1 MADGKR
7 LTAEATATEVAKAA
21 GIRGGRV
28 PLSLSQVDRR
38 RTQLWTI
45 SLFVILALTGL
56 VAAYW
61 ASYEVLPE
69 ELRLDSTPNYVV
81 VVLVVGLLLSFLVY
95 VVDKEIRLRRL
106 AALLVE
112 ERVLSAALS
121 NRLSEISAL
130 SEVGKAINTTLDLH
144 DVLNLILSS
153 ALELLG
159 GTEGSIMLLEED
171 GEHLQVVSY
180 HGPRIEIVMKGR
192 GRVGEGIAGT
202 VARTREAMLIHGD
215 EVDRKIGPARPER
228 NISSAMS
235 VPLVRNEELLGV
247 LNLNETQGARR
258 FTQHDLDALGLFAE
272 HAAIAIG
279 NASSFEKERETVE
292 RLEELDQLKSDFV
305 ASVSHELKTPLTA
318 IIGAAKTVNRKGKD
332 MDPAQQ
338 ATFMEMI
345 ERQGGRLLRLVEDVL
360 TTSQIESGRP
370 MKRVLVDLRVAAAE
384 VIEELQQAKVG
395 AERDIELIAEP
406 AKPQVWGDSIAL
418 QQVMTNLI
426 ENALKYS
433 DPSTRVTV
441 TVRETLDEGVIEVAD
456 NGVGIDEEGLQVIFD
471 RFHQVDSSSTR
482 KVGGFGLGLFIVKQ
496 LVDAHGGEI
505 EVESKEGEGT
515 TFRVHLPKRSSD
527 RGYMNTDAAEA
538 AARPLT

>member
-1 MADGKR
+1 MAVRKR
-7 LTAEATATEVAKAA
+7 LSRSGTAAEVARAA
-21 GIRGGRV
+21 GIKLDEGQ
-28 PLSLSQVDRR
+28 LTLAQIDRR

-45 SLFVILALTGL
+45 SLFVILALTGV

-61 ASYEVLPE
+61 LAYDILPASIQLESFSSYVLG
-69 ELRLDSTPNYVV
+69 
-81 VVLVVGLLLSFLVY
+81 VLMVGLLLAFVVY
-95 VVDKEIRLRRL
+95 IVDKELRLRGV
-106 AALLVE
+106 AHLLIE
-112 ERVLSAALS
+112 ERILSAALS

-130 SEVGKAINTTLDLH
+130 SEVGKAINTTLDLT

-171 GEHLQVVSY
+171 GQHLQVVSY
-180 HGPRIEIVMKGR
+180 HGPKIETVMKGR
-192 GRVGEGIAGT
+192 AKVGEGIAGT
-202 VARTREAMLIHGD
+202 VAQRREPMLIQGNRLAPDVGSKGH
-215 EVDRKIGPARPER
+215 PER
-228 NISSAMS
+228 GISSAMS

-247 LNLNETQGARR
+247 LNLNETEGQRT
-258 FTQHDLDALGLFAE
+258 FNQQDLNSLGLFAE

-279 NASSFEKERETVE
+279 NASIYEKERETVA

-332 MDPAQQ
+332 MDPENHAR
-338 ATFMEMI
+338 FMEMI

-370 MKRVLVDLRVAAAE
+370 MKRVLVDLKQAAQE
-384 VIEELQQAKVG
+384 VIEELQQVNVG
-395 AERDIELIAEP
+395 KDRDIGLVAEPDKPQIWCDLIA
-406 AKPQVWGDSIAL
+406 V
-418 QQVMTNLI
+418 QQIMTNLV

-433 DPSTRVTV
+433 GEQSRVIVTV
-441 TVRETLDEGVIEVAD
+441 KETTEEGLLEVAD
-456 NGVGIDEEGLQVIFD
+456 NGVGISEEGLQVIFD

-496 LVDAHGGEI
+496 LVDAHGGDI
-505 EVESKEGEGT
+505 NVTSSEGVGT
-515 TFRVHLPKRSSD
+515 TFTVRFPKRSSD
-527 RGYMNTDAAEA
+527 RGRLNSDV
-538 AARPLT
+538 